1 MCLSCRND
9 TGSGPGLVLRR
20 TRPDA
25 GWRGTKSQMRRAAIP
40 SRAFPWEIL
49 RFLVETEA
57 ELRDLDRCER
67 SERRSAP
74 PPRRPKPGF
83 GEEPR
88 NPDSDGSNDG
98 RAAPGLP
105 FLSRTNR
112 LRAEGGGLARRP
124 ERCNPGYRPGGERS
138 GAAAKLCPLNDGGEI
153 ILERPQGPR
162 PMRAQRA
169 SVRISFWGDPRPG
182 FPDLDRTN
190 DGGAVRPRSCSL
202 PSFGQR
208 PVMHK
213 VGGPP
218 HPYASLF

>member
-40 SRAFPWEIL
+40 SRAFLLGNPPVSG
-49 RFLVETEA
+49 RNCTE
-57 ELRDLDRCER
+57 
-67 SERRSAP
+67 
-74 PPRRPKPGF
+74 
-83 GEEPR
+83 
-88 NPDSDGSNDG
+88 
-98 RAAPGLP
+98 
-105 FLSRTNR
+105 RT
-112 LRAEGGGLARRP
+112 
-124 ERCNPGYRPGGERS
+124 
-138 GAAAKLCPLNDGGEI
+138 
-153 ILERPQGPR
+153 QGPR
-162 PMRAQRA
+162 SMRAQRA

-218 HPYASLF
+218 PSLCISVLTNQVREERKNRCIRMGGSDLRSWSVTTGSTRAHYRRLRRLDASC

>member
-1 MCLSCRND
+1 MD
-9 TGSGPGLVLRR
+9 QTTGAQR
-20 TRPDA
+20 
-25 GWRGTKSQMRRAAIP
+25 
-40 SRAFPWEIL
+40 
-49 RFLVETEA
+49 
-57 ELRDLDRCER
+57 
-67 SERRSAP
+67 
-74 PPRRPKPGF
+74 
-83 GEEPR
+83 
-88 NPDSDGSNDG
+88 
-98 RAAPGLP
+98 PGLP

-138 GAAAKLCPLNDGGEI
+138 GAAAKLCPLTTEARI

-218 HPYASLF
+218 PSLCISVLTNQVREERKNRCIRMGGSDLRSWSVTTGSTRAHYRRLRRLDASC

>member
-1 MCLSCRND
+1 VRQYP
-9 TGSGPGLVLRR
+9 PGLFSW
-20 TRPDA
+20 
-25 GWRGTKSQMRRAAIP
+25 G
-40 SRAFPWEIL
+40 IL
-49 RFLVETEA
+49 RFLVETVRS

-67 SERRSAP
+67 SERRSAS
-74 PPRRPKPGF
+74 PPRATQTRIRG
-83 GEEPR
+83 GAQES
-88 NPDSDGSNDG
+88 PDSDGIKR
-98 RAAPGLP
+98 RARSAPVFHSCPGQTDCERRVAGLP
-105 FLSRTNR
+105 V
-112 LRAEGGGLARRP
+112 ARSDAIPAIDRGASEAAQP
-124 ERCNPGYRPGGERS
+124 RS
-138 GAAAKLCPLNDGGEI
+138 SAPLTTEARI

-218 HPYASLF
+218 PSLCM